1 MGPGIAIE
9 PTDDVVTA
17 PADGTVES
25 VFPTGHAI
33 GLRLNDGTELLI
45 HIGID
50 TVSMKGDGFET
61 LVAAGDVVKTGD
73 PLVRFDR
80 DRIAAAG
87 HATVT
92 PMIVLNNPDATIE
105 LE

>member
-1 MGPGIAIE
+1 
-9 PTDDVVTA
+9 
-17 PADGTVES
+17 
-25 VFPTGHAI
+25 
-33 GLRLNDGTELLI
+33 
-45 HIGID
+45 
-50 TVSMKGDGFET
+50 
-61 LVAAGDVVKTGD
+61 VAAGDVVKTGD